1 MLQWKRIIWLKAY
14 VNNSF
19 SYLVPTAQW
28 KEIWGTGF
36 SSHLLY
42 WTIFKHQVMHSHPL
56 LLLFLESPF
65 PQKCFQST
73 KTCYKGALN
82 SMLSLRRLAR
92 QKEKPKEIPVQTNH
106 FRNKKASSLKT
117 KTQLAALT
125 QSTRQ
130 TFLSLPCQCG
140 EKEMGDRNKT
150 TVGQVLCMRA
160 L

>member
-1 MLQWKRIIWLKAY
+1 MKRDLGHKFFKPSTVLNYLQ
-14 VNNSF
+14 
-19 SYLVPTAQW
+19 T
-28 KEIWGTGF
+28 
-36 SSHLLY
+36 SSHAFI
-42 WTIFKHQVMHSHPL
+42 TIIVVFVRIPL
-56 LLLFLESPF
+56 P
-65 PQKCFQST
+65 PKKCFQST
-73 KTCYKGALN
+73 KTCYQGALN

-125 QSTRQ
+125 QSIRQ

-150 TVGQVLCMRA
+150 TVGQVLCMKV